1 MAAGVWAH
9 SARDSDGLRHDLV
22 DHLRGTARRAGEFGE
37 VFGAGA
43 LAAHCGLVHDVG
55 KGTCEWQRGLLRAE
69 ATGGKVGV
77 PHKHAGAWLLDRQQL
92 GIMAAV
98 VFGHHGGLPSAARLR
113 EELEW
118 ADGAPMV
125 AEAIKRVEEL
135 VPEIHLSSPLAL
147 PSWLT
152 DGRPV
157 DWQDMDLLVRMVFS
171 AVVDADF
178 LDTEGH
184 FAAGTRLPHPIAVA
198 DLVDRFEQGRLRL
211 LQGAPSSPI
220 DGLRETVYQQAVGA
234 ATGPR
239 GIYRLPGPTGSGKTL
254 AAGGFAVHHARTHE
268 MRRVIVAV
276 PYMSITEQNADVY
289 RRLLDDGSDPSV
301 VLEHHSGV
309 DLDRED
315 GRTRWQRLA
324 AENWDAPFVV
334 TTTIRLFE
342 SLFSNKPA
350 AMRRVHRLAG
360 AVIVLDEV
368 QALPDRLLIPIVS
381 ALRSLTE
388 RFGSTVVLASA
399 TQPPFELLS
408 PLRGAP
414 IIDVIPEPKPLYRAL
429 NRVQYEWRLDPK
441 PTLADIAQEAAAQRQ
456 VLAVVNTTGDA
467 QRLHRLLE
475 EHRPALHL
483 STRMSASHRKRTL
496 EQIKQALTNGEEVA
510 AVSTQLVEAGVDLD
524 FPCGFRAFAPA
535 DSLQQAAGRVNRS
548 GRLPFG
554 RVIVFDPADG
564 NNGVQALYGAALE
577 ATRARFGPHCPP
589 DDLDALDSYYRA
601 RFDFHNVEQAGQ
613 EIQRERQAHD
623 FPRVAELFRMID
635 EWTVPVVTRYGE
647 YSPDAEEEGG
657 QVDRILAHLRGG
669 YPGAGA
675 QLRALRPYLAT
686 LPRAAALKAV
696 EEGLAEPVIGDLI
709 EWLGPYHPQRG
720 IELTSPDPKE
730 LVF

>member
-1 MAAGVWAH
+1 MAAEVWAH
-9 SARDSDGLRHDLV
+9 RARDSDGRRHGLE
-22 DHLRGTARRAGEFGE
+22 DHLRGTARRAREFGE
-37 VFGAGA
+37 VFGAGE

-55 KGTCEWQRGLLRAE
+55 KGACEWQRGLIRAE
-69 ATGGKVGV
+69 ATGGTVGV
-77 PHKHAGAWLLDRQQL
+77 PHKHAGAWLLDQQQL

-113 EELEW
+113 DELEW
-118 ADGAPMV
+118 ADNDPMV

-135 VPEIHLSSPLAL
+135 VPEIHLSGPLAM
-147 PSWLT
+147 PTWLT
-152 DGRPV
+152 NGEPV

-178 LDTEGH
+178 LDTEEH
-184 FAAGTRLPHPIAVA
+184 FAAATRSPHPVA
-198 DLVDRFEQGRLRL
+198 ASELADRYEQGRLRL
-211 LQGAPSSPI
+211 LRAASSSPI
-220 DGLRETVYQQAVGA
+220 DGLRESVYQQAVGA
-234 ATGPR
+234 ASGPR

-254 AAGGFAVHHARTHE
+254 AAGGFAVNHAQAHG

-289 RRLLDDGSDPSV
+289 RRLLDDEDGLPV
-301 VLEHHSGV
+301 VLEHHSGI

-381 ALRSLTE
+381 ALRSLTGK
-388 RFGSTVVLASA
+388 FGSTAVLASA

-408 PLRGAP
+408 PLRGTS

-429 NRVQYEWRLDPK
+429 NRVRYEWRLDPK
-441 PTLADIAQEAAAQRQ
+441 PTLADIAQEIAAQQQ
-456 VLAVVNTTGDA
+456 VLAIVNTTRDA
-467 QRLHRLLE
+467 QLLHSLLE

-483 STRMSASHRKRTL
+483 STRMSAGHRRRTL
-496 EQIKQALTNGEEVA
+496 REIKRLLESDEPVA
-510 AVSTQLVEAGVDLD
+510 VVSTQLVEAGVDLD
-524 FPCGFRAFAPA
+524 FPYGFRAFAPA

-554 RVIVFDPADG
+554 KLVIFDPADG

-577 ATRARFGPHCPP
+577 ATRDRFGPHCPP
-589 DDLDALDSYYRA
+589 DDLDTLDAYYRA
-601 RFDFHNVEQAGQ
+601 RFDFHNVEQVGQ
-613 EIQRERQAHD
+613 EIQRERQAQD

-647 YSPDAEEEGG
+647 GLDPEEEDG
-657 QVDRILAHLRGG
+657 QLDRILAHLRGG

-675 QLRALRPYLAT
+675 QLRALRLYLAT
-686 LPRAAALKAV
+686 LPRTAARKAV
-696 EEGLAEPVIGDLI
+696 EEGQAEPVIGDLI

-720 IELTSPDPKE
+720 IELISPDPKE